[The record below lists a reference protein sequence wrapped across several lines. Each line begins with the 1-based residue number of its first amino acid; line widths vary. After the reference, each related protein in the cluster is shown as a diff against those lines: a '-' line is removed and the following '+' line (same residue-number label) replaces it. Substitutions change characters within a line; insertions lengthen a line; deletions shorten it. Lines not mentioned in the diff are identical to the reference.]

1 MVEIRGAALLIGLFA
16 LRCLVPLALTVAAGY
31 LLTRLDK
38 RWQAAARAEREAWT
52 EVEESRERVRLPQPA
67 APRILPLMTAP
78 CWVQKGCE
86 PATRNEC
93 PAYLKPNGPCWSARL
108 KAEGELPTSCV
119 TCTLFAQDV
128 GWEELV
134 LRKEGE
140 QSSLFVQYVGR
151 D

>member
-1 MVEIRGAALLIGLFA
+1 MAEIRGAALLIGLFA

-31 LLTRLDK
+31 LLARLDK

-52 EVEESRERVRLPQPA
+52 EVEESERPVHLPQPG
-67 APRILPLMTAP
+67 APRILPLIAAP
-78 CWVQKGCE
+78 CWVQKGCD
-86 PATRNEC
+86 PATRSKC

-134 LRKEGE
+134 PRSEGE
-140 QSSLFVQYVGR
+140 QSSLFAQQAGR